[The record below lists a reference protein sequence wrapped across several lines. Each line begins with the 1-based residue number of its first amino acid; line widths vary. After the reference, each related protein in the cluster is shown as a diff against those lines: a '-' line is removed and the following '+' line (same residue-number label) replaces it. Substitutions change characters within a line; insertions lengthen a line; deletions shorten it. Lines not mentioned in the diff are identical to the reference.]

1 MPIHPRDHTKLI
13 CDIGELTQIFS
24 DVDSLEAFLQRIA
37 DMVAEHMNSE
47 VCSIYL
53 YNEDTNELVLKAT
66 KGLKP
71 SAVNNV
77 KLKLGEGLTGLALKE
92 FRPIYEKD
100 ASKSSNF
107 RYFPEIGED
116 PYKSFLVVPIVRGQ
130 IRIGAMVIQ
139 SSKQNYFT
147 EEDIKVFRAITSQ
160 LANTIETARLLIT
173 FSEKQAVRK
182 PFEAEKE
189 LKFIKGRVGSEG
201 FALAPAVVFSDHA
214 AASRRIY
221 TSSNKQ
227 YTLDDFSQAVKA
239 TEEHLQGLQT
249 KIEEKLSDV
258 ASLIFTAQILMLND
272 KTFVDSIAGRIQSGI
287 NPPEAITQV
296 VHNYVQMFDGL
307 PTAYLRE
314 KKHDVQDIGNR
325 LLNTLLGVT
334 DQHDQYENRIVIAQ
348 ELYPSDI
355 LKLSSQ
361 NIKGIILLSGGIT
374 SHLSI
379 LARSLEIPA
388 IITDQEEGLLRLPA
402 ETEVLM
408 DAEQGNIY
416 IRPMKDIIDKFLRR
430 EEEKAKISRY
440 KDAVKPQTHTKDG
453 TRVKLLANINLLNDL
468 KIAHEYKAE
477 GVGLYRTEFP
487 FMVRSDFP
495 SEEEQYQVYK
505 KLVDGMPD
513 KEITFRTLDIG
524 GDKVLSY
531 YNYGREENPFLGMR
545 SIRFSLKHKD
555 IFIQQLRAI
564 LRAGAKADLKIMFPM
579 ISSVD
584 EFLEAREITL
594 QCIKDLKKE
603 DQECH
608 PKPAIG
614 MMVELPAV
622 LEIIEEL
629 AQQADFFSIGTNDFI
644 QYMLAVDRTNE
655 KVADF
660 YMPHHPSILRALKRV
675 VEAAEKFKKP
685 VSICGDMAHNERYIS
700 YFLGIGIRIFSI
712 DSSHIPK
719 IQKTIE
725 KVDLEQAKKEN
736 RKILSKDRTSET
748 DVIFQGSEKKN
759 TLI

>member
-603 DQECH
+603 DQE
-608 PKPAIG
+608 
-614 MMVELPAV
+614 
-622 LEIIEEL
+622 
-629 AQQADFFSIGTNDFI
+629 
-644 QYMLAVDRTNE
+644 
-655 KVADF
+655 
-660 YMPHHPSILRALKRV
+660 
-675 VEAAEKFKKP
+675 
-685 VSICGDMAHNERYIS
+685 
-700 YFLGIGIRIFSI
+700 
-712 DSSHIPK
+712 
-719 IQKTIE
+719 
-725 KVDLEQAKKEN
+725 
-736 RKILSKDRTSET
+736 
-748 DVIFQGSEKKN
+748 
-759 TLI
+759 